1 MLRFRVPPETER
13 TPVDTLPHG
22 SGRALFTLIVAL
34 FFLSGASG
42 LVYQVIWVR
51 LLTRIFGT
59 TTFAVSTL
67 LGAFMGG
74 LGLGSYVAARFL
86 VRRRSPLLLFGL
98 LELGVGAYAVS
109 LPALLPLAEGVFLSM
124 ARGGALSPFGESAL
138 KVTLSFVLL
147 LPPTTLMGASLP
159 LLVKQTTRELG
170 YLGRKAGDLYALNTF
185 GAGVGCFAAGF
196 YAIPSLGLAG
206 TTLVAASVN
215 ALVGVVAIA
224 LSWRL
229 GTTDVEV
236 RSQPEVSPSGSL
248 TWVFVAFA
256 TSGFAAIGLEVIW
269 TRLFTLVFKG
279 YTYSFSAMLTVLLF
293 GIALGSLVFARR
305 ADRSADRRSLLGTL
319 QVAIGVSVVLG
330 APLFLAAE
338 QFVRYATFALGDDW
352 SAQAIAKF
360 LACFAILIVPTFL
373 FGAQFPVVSR
383 LATVDVRGAGGRV
396 GELYSVNVLGGILGA
411 LLTGFVLLPTLGTQ
425 KSLLLL
431 SLSLVTTGLGLIGR
445 QHSGRRRLSLAAASA
460 VVVVGLSWD
469 VSRKLHESW
478 LLRDETMGYYRE
490 GAEATVMVSESP
502 PGPAEAKRILVN
514 GSSAS
519 NSTHYGLSVNRIQA
533 CIPFFFEKMPRKV
546 LATCFGTG
554 ITFGTLSQFDVE
566 RIDAV
571 DISPEVIAAAPRFG
585 VENYAVASEGKVALH
600 IDDGRN
606 FLLKSRERYDTI
618 TMEPMP
624 PVLAGVSDFYT
635 REFYELCRQRL
646 APGGILSQWVPL
658 YYLGLDDVKML
669 YRTFA
674 ESFPHVLVFFYNFDT
689 FLVGS
694 DQPLQLSAER
704 FSGRLRSERLVED
717 LAVIGLASSEDMLGT
732 FLMDRAAVLRFAG
745 EAPIITDDLPYV
757 EFTGPK
763 SSTLSATAH
772 SYLAVT
778 QHASSGRPY
787 LAPTTDPAFA
797 FVADELD
804 ALFERNQKM
813 WAQARALQA
822 RRDREHAKARAAAG
836 TID

>member
-1 MLRFRVPPETER
+1 M
-13 TPVDTLPHG
+13 PVDNRRDW
-22 SGRALFTLIVAL
+22 SARALFALIVAL

-67 LGAFMGG
+67 LAAFMGG

-86 VRRRSPLLLFGL
+86 MRRRSPLLLFGL
-98 LELGVGAYAVS
+98 LEIGVGAYAVT
-109 LPALLPLAEGVFLSM
+109 LPTVLPLAERTFLSM
-124 ARGGALSPFGESAL
+124 AGGGALSSFWESAL
-138 KVTLSFVLL
+138 KVTLSFLLL

-159 LLVKQTTRELG
+159 LLVKQTAHELG
-170 YLGRKAGDLYALNTF
+170 YLGRRTGDLYALNTF
-185 GAGVGCFAAGF
+185 GAAFGCFVGGF
-196 YAIPSLGLAG
+196 YAIPSLGLSG

-215 ALVGVVAIA
+215 ALVGVVAMA
-224 LSWRL
+224 LYWFL
-229 GTTDVEV
+229 GTTHVEA
-236 RSQPEVSPSGSL
+236 RAEPKVSPAGSF

-256 TSGFAAIGLEVIW
+256 TSGFAGIGLEVIW

-279 YTYSFSAMLTVLLF
+279 YTYSFSAMLTVLLL

-305 ADRSADRRSLLGTL
+305 ADGSADRRCLLGTL

-330 APLFLAAE
+330 APLFLASE
-338 QFVRYATFALGDDW
+338 RFVWYATFAMGHDW
-352 SAQAIAKF
+352 SAQAVAKF

-383 LATVDVRGAGGRV
+383 LATLDVRGAGGRV

-411 LLTGFVLLPTLGTQ
+411 LLTGFVLLPALGTQ
-425 KSLLLL
+425 KCLLLL
-431 SLSLVTTGLGLIGR
+431 SLCLVTTGLGLIR
-445 QHSGRRRLSLAAASA
+445 RHHVGRRRLALVAASL

-478 LLRDETMGYYRE
+478 LLRDETMGFYRE
-490 GAEATVMVSESP
+490 GADATVMVAESP
-502 PGPAEAKRILVN
+502 LELGGEKRILVN

-519 NSTHYGLSVNRIQA
+519 NSSYYGLSVNRIQG
-533 CIPFFFEKMPRKV
+533 CIPFFFETRPKKV
-546 LATCFGTG
+546 LAACFGTG

-566 RIDAV
+566 RIDGV

-585 VENYAVASEGKVALH
+585 AQNYGVVSQGNVALH

-606 FLLKSRERYDTI
+606 FLLKSRERYDVI

-635 REFYELCRQRL
+635 TEFYELCRQRL
-646 APGGILSQWVPL
+646 APGGIVSQWVPL

-674 ESFPHVLVFFYNFDT
+674 NSFPHVLVFFYNFDT

-704 FSGRLRSERLVED
+704 FSGRLRSDRLATD
-717 LAVIGLASSEDMLGT
+717 LEAIGLASSKEILGT

-745 EAPIITDDLPYV
+745 EAPLITDDLPYV

-763 SSTLSATAH
+763 SSNFSETAH
-772 SYLAVT
+772 NYLAVT

-797 FVADELD
+797 FVAEELD
-804 ALFERNQKM
+804 ALFEQNREK
-813 WAQARALQA
+813 WALARAAQA
-822 RRDREHAKARAAAG
+822 RRDRELEKVRSAAP
-836 TID
+836 IS